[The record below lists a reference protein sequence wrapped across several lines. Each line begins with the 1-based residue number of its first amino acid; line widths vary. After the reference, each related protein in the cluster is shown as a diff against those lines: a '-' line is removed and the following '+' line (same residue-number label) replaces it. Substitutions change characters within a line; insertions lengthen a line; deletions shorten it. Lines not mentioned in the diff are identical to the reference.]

1 MNNLDKL
8 IIILKSLD
16 LVTDNNF
23 DYYVKGMYAQEWII
37 KIPSS
42 EDISDVVHIITVVEY
57 NDYRKRIITDCS
69 KSFHYRTVREREIIK
84 KKLEKKIKECKKLM
98 FEVSTGLYF
107 KNKIK
112 NDKFKQIEKD
122 FK

>member
-23 DYYVKGMYAQEWII
+23 NYYIKGMYESEWII

-57 NDYRKRIITDCS
+57 NDYSKRIITDCS
-69 KSFHYRTVREREIIK
+69 KTFHYRTVREREIIK
-84 KKLEKKIKECKKLM
+84 KKLEKKIKKCKKLM

-107 KNKIK
+107 KKK
-112 NDKFKQIEKD
+112 MKVDKLKQIDKD